1 MSLGSS
7 HNMWRGMLITHTVL
21 GQLQGIPK
29 VATEFSQHLIK
40 TCTEVGT
47 PHQHHPAHVYMQRD
61 EM

>member
-47 PHQHHPAHVYMQRD
+47 PPAPPGTA
-61 EM
+61 E

>member
-47 PHQHHPAHVYMQRD
+47 PSAPSGTYNHAK
-61 EM
+61 